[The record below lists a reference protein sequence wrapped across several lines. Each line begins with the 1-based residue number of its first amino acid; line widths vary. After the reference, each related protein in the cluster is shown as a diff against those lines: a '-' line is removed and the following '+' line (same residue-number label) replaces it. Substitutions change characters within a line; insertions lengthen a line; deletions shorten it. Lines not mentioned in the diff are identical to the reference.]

1 MIDPRFFVGDIYRYY
16 YQAAPGYQLPPGAV
30 VSADLKLRDLVL
42 LDDAI
47 LKRKL
52 NFNKRFSQLRDAK
65 RAIAV
70 SVTQVR
76 VFVCLSVRGWVC
88 GCAFDFD
95 IDENEEDT
103 RADLVP
109 GLRLRQPF

>member
-1 MIDPRFFVGDIYRYY
+1 VTKKRCLFTFSTIFCTISIEI
-16 YQAAPGYQLPPGAV
+16 QAAPGYQLPPGAV

-52 NFNKRFSQLRDAK
+52 NFNKRFNQLRDAK

-70 SVTQVR
+70 SVTQV
-76 VFVCLSVRGWVC
+76 SV
-88 GCAFDFD
+88 GCCRRLFFCWNVVHVRHARFESFS
-95 IDENEEDT
+95 
-103 RADLVP
+103 
-109 GLRLRQPF
+109 LRSIIYV